1 MRSRNNRHHGPAG
14 RQAGFTIAELLVGLA
29 IMAILLAALATAFDV
44 TFMNHDENR
53 KIAEAMQ
60 VSRTV
65 TDMISRQARTAD
77 NVTVTDL
84 DPNDI
89 SNACVLTIT
98 SPADGSGLTSAV
110 YTFDPAEKTLKYNP
124 SDANEVTLL
133 GRSDDTVKVTG
144 FGASILADPNSAKA
158 LSTTV
163 ILKFEA
169 DGQEHQVTATACQ
182 RQNL

>member
-1 MRSRNNRHHGPAG
+1 MRACNNRH
-14 RQAGFTIAELLVGLA
+14 RGFTIAELLVGLA

-44 TFMNHDENR
+44 TFMNHAENR

-65 TDMISRQARTAD
+65 TDRISRQARTAD
-77 NVTVTDL
+77 NVTVTDT
-84 DPNDI
+84 DPNDL
-89 SNACVLTIT
+89 SNACVLTID

-110 YTFDPAEKTLKYNP
+110 YTFDPVGKTLKYNA